1 MTKFFVFVCLFLFVF
16 VCFCL
21 FLFVFVCLFL
31 FAGDFFPLKLM
42 LMETIEVAI
51 QINSL
56 TTGAKKSHVND
67 VAVSAVIIAANLIVL
82 PLVIVF
88 GPRCFKSES
97 KYVGVAAVMVVEV
110 LFDKLYVGVGV
121 LLRYDTLTQ
130 QNMKFT
136 DQASVH
142 LALLLPALMTAL
154 DVQDALELAE
164 HMEDENS
171 KNDNNDKS
179 NTNERVRR
187 SNFVVDVV
195 HDTVDKVTHHPVVLM
210 IGKCGLA
217 SSVLIGII
225 LASYTLMSAS
235 NAHAKCFK
243 RLGTIAECATEQY
256 YFTNG
261 FFSDTDCA
269 FDQVTSFQCIND
281 NYAGLPD
288 AVNEYSLMTKLV
300 AIDVSNSQT
309 LNRAPLGWAYV
320 PNEKLSIDLHD
331 SLHFFDLPFQ
341 LCSSKTNLSNID
353 LTGTVAESTIN
364 WEGQL
369 VAVNSTF
376 KVGSL
381 NGACLKA
388 LKSVVSLSLA
398 KNNLTIKAGEDE
410 NSENRPDS

>member
-1 MTKFFVFVCLFLFVF
+1 
-16 VCFCL
+16 
-21 FLFVFVCLFL
+21 
-31 FAGDFFPLKLM
+31 
-42 LMETIEVAI
+42 METIEVAI

-56 TTGAKKSHVND
+56 TSGAKKSHVDD
-67 VAVSAVIIAANLIVL
+67 VAVSAVIIAANLVVL

-88 GPRCFKSES
+88 GPRCFKSKS
-97 KYVGVAAVMVVEV
+97 KYVGIAAVMVVEV

-171 KNDNNDKS
+171 KNDKS
-179 NTNERVRR
+179 DTNERVRR
-187 SNFVVDVV
+187 SSFVVDVV

-269 FDQVTSFQCIND
+269 FDQVTSFQCIHD
-281 NYAGLPD
+281 NYAVLPD
-288 AVNEYSLMTKLV
+288 AIDEYSLMTKLV
-300 AIDVSNSQT
+300 TIDVSNSQT
-309 LNRAPLGWAYV
+309 LKRAPFGWAYV
-320 PNEKLSIDLHD
+320 PNEKLTIDLHGATN
-331 SLHFFDLPFQ
+331 FVDLPFQ
-341 LCSSKTNLSNID
+341 LCSSKTNLSKID
-353 LTGTVAESTIN
+353 LKGTVAESTIN
-364 WEGQL
+364 WTGQL
-369 VAVNSTF
+369 FAANSTF

-381 NGACLKA
+381 NGACMEA

-398 KNNLTIKAGEDE
+398 NNSLTVKAGQTGCISLKDQK
-410 NSENRPDS
+410 SENLPDW